1 MLAVVADERPGGARE
16 ALSRAEASLG
26 QPSRRLDH
34 AGGSIAAWG
43 PPPTLIEGQDWL
55 AAGTLESIPE
65 RAQDILL
72 GKVAARGDFALVGF
86 DADGLVLTAGGAG
99 GYRPIFVTAGRPGQV
114 VAATGLD
121 LLLKLMPERPTL
133 DLDQLAAQAATPML
147 FHYPPE
153 DAAATLM
160 RQVSCVPMYE
170 AWRVGRNGD
179 VLRRSTWRD
188 PANEDRLGGPADL
201 PRVLREALRS
211 ALLRALSGHSR
222 VGVMVSGGLDSSALL
237 SLAVDV
243 ARRGDTAAHVD
254 AFTWEYATH
263 RGDDRP
269 YLRSLA
275 RHLRVKPE
283 VTLPRDAGP
292 LIEKAM
298 VQDSRP
304 FHGTGGALLA
314 ALGAGVRKSGAT
326 LLITGVGGDDVV
338 DGDPYL
344 FADVART
351 GRPVSAAMAALRLR
365 GACMGG
371 AGWRLSRY
379 VLRPLARALLPMRR
393 SVRVRRSGEAFRL
406 HYPWAGPRLRRHL
419 DRYQH
424 LLLAPRPRLDWTAA
438 QRFEAM
444 ARSPYL
450 AQFCR
455 GRVQE
460 EAIAGTA
467 RRDPF
472 FDEEF
477 LRTVATIPPLELLH
491 GHYRRGLL
499 REAMKEL
506 LPADVRQRT
515 TKALME
521 PALAQMVAS
530 AGGFAALASLAETR
544 LAGDAGIVE
553 PRAFRHTFDELARNP
568 DRGRWIDVWPVLA
581 VEAFLRD
588 WHQGARQP

>member
-1 MLAVVADERPGGARE
+1 LEHR
-16 ALSRAEASLG
+16 
-26 QPSRRLDH
+26 
-34 AGGSIAAWG
+34 GGSMAAWG

-55 AAGTLESIPE
+55 AAGTIESIPN
-65 RAQDILL
+65 RAQDMLL
-72 GKVAARGDFALVGF
+72 GKVAARGDFALVGL
-86 DADGLVLTAGGAG
+86 DAEGLVLAAGGAG
-99 GYRPIFVTAGRPGQV
+99 GYRPIFVTAAPDQI
-114 VAATGLD
+114 VAATSLE
-121 LLLKLMPERPTL
+121 LLLKLLPERPAL
-133 DLDQLAAQAATPML
+133 DLDQLASQAATPML
-147 FHYPPE
+147 FRYAPE

-170 AWRVGRNGD
+170 AWRVGRNGE

-188 PANEDRLGGPADL
+188 LTNEDGAGSPADL
-201 PRVLREALRS
+201 PRVLRHALRS

-222 VGVMVSGGLDSSALL
+222 VGVMVSGGLDSSALMSMAL
-237 SLAVDV
+237 DV
-243 ARRGDTAAHVD
+243 ARRGDSAAHVD
-254 AFTWEYATH
+254 AFTWEYATYY
-263 RGDDRP
+263 GDDRP

-314 ALGAGVRKSGAT
+314 ALATGVRKRGAT
-326 LLITGVGGDDVV
+326 LLISGVGGDDVV

-351 GRPVSAAMAALRLR
+351 GRPVSAALAALRLR

-371 AGWRLSRY
+371 AGWRLSHY
-379 VLRPLARALLPMRR
+379 VLRPLARTLLPMRR

-406 HYPWAGPRLRRHL
+406 RYPWAGPRLRRHL
-419 DRYQH
+419 DRYQQAGF
-424 LLLAPRPRLDWTAA
+424 APRPGLDWTAA
-438 QRFEAM
+438 QRFEAI
-444 ARSPYL
+444 ARSPYM

-460 EAIAGTA
+460 EAIAGTT

-477 LRTVATIPPLELLH
+477 LRTVATIPPLELLR

-530 AGGFAALASLAETR
+530 AGGFAALASLAEAR

-553 PRAFRHTFDELARNP
+553 PRAFRRTFDELARNP

-588 WHQGARQP
+588 WHQGTQNP